1 MQGFFCD
8 KKGGY
13 MNCEFGEGEQLM
25 NPNLRPIS
33 MIEVAHAVLRD
44 ETRTARTLGIDIAFG
59 PKLKGVEP
67 ARMVVD
73 EQVIIE
79 Q

>member
-1 MQGFFCD
+1 
-8 KKGGY
+8 

-25 NPNLRPIS
+25 NPNARPIS
-33 MIEVAHAVLRD
+33 FIEVAHALLQAEV
-44 ETRTARTLGIDIAFG
+44 RTARMQGIDIAFG
-59 PKLKGVEP
+59 SKLKGVEP
-67 ARMVVD
+67 ARMVID